1 MRDKR
6 GGWGGSCRHADR
18 VPAGK
23 GTKAVSTCSRMLM
36 GRANARGSA
45 HLGRKSSSDR
55 RHLRVADVQSGQRSP
70 HSAHRPVDT
79 GKGGLSTEREQG
91 RVRSD
96 SPPGEATG
104 HACGWRIHAHRL
116 ARGAPMSHLSMAWG
130 VARGRPLGAALRY
143 LERAMGPLVA
153 PSMSVYGKR
162 STWTCQ
168 ASRELCRRSFASVPG
183 RVRALTWL
191 HSDEDVAARVPRWPD
206 A

>member
-1 MRDKR
+1 MGVAGTPIGCLQARARKR
-6 GGWGGSCRHADR
+6 SVRAHACSWAGQTRADR
-18 VPAGK
+18 HTLERRARRIEDTCGWRTCRAG
-23 GTKAVSTCSRMLM
+23 
-36 GRANARGSA
+36 RGA
-45 HLGRKSSSDR
+45 
-55 RHLRVADVQSGQRSP
+55 
-70 HSAHRPVDT
+70 HSAHRPVNT

-96 SPPGEATG
+96 STPGEATG
-104 HACGWRIHAHRL
+104 QARAWRIYAHLL
-116 ARGAPMSHLSMAWG
+116 ARAAPMSHLSMAWG

-143 LERAMGPLVA
+143 LERAMGLTVA

>member
-1 MRDKR
+1 MGIAVAPIGCLQARARKR
-6 GGWGGSCRHADR
+6 SVRGHARSWAGHARAVRHTLQRRARRVEETCGGRTCG
-18 VPAGK
+18 AG
-23 GTKAVSTCSRMLM
+23 
-36 GRANARGSA
+36 RGA
-45 HLGRKSSSDR
+45 
-55 RHLRVADVQSGQRSP
+55 
-70 HSAHRPVDT
+70 HSADQPVDT

-96 SPPGEATG
+96 STPGEATG
-104 HACGWRIHAHRL
+104 QARAWRIYAHLL
-116 ARGAPMSHLSMAWG
+116 ARAATMSHLSMAWV
-130 VARGRPLGAALRY
+130 VARGGSLTPALRSA
-143 LERAMGPLVA
+143 ERAMGLSVA

-168 ASRELCRRSFASVPG
+168 ASRGLCRRSCERSVPG